1 MMSTLLTA
9 TKDLRPPN
17 ASGPTPLGHADPEVT
32 IIRPGRGWR
41 ALNVKEI
48 WRYRE
53 LLWFL
58 AARDIK
64 ARYHQTVLGAAWA
77 IIQPL
82 FTLIV
87 FTIFLGNLGGI
98 PSDGVPYSLLV
109 LCGLLPWQLFASAFT
124 HASNSV
130 VGEQHLIT
138 KVYFPRLIIPLA
150 SVVSALVDFLVAFV
164 LLVAF
169 LVYYG

>member
-1 MMSTLLTA
+1 MMPNLLTTTRDFTPD
-9 TKDLRPPN
+9 TKQRSP
-17 ASGPTPLGHADPEVT
+17 SADAEMEVT
-32 IIRPGRGWR
+32 VIRPGRGWR
-41 ALNVKEI
+41 ALNLGEV

-82 FTLIV
+82 LTLIV
-87 FTIFLGNLGGI
+87 FTIFLGKLGGI

-130 VGEQHLIT
+130 VGE
-138 KVYFPRLIIPLA
+138 
-150 SVVSALVDFLVAFV
+150 
-164 LLVAF
+164 
-169 LVYYG
+169 